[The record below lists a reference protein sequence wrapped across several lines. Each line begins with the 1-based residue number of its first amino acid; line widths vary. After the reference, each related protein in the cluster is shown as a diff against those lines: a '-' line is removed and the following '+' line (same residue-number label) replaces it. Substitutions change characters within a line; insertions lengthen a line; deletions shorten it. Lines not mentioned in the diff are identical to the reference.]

1 MSEQISTVDQTPKV
15 PRVPWGTRLL
25 RWREPI
31 TWASILLTIGFLVG
45 GVVEIL
51 LNLFR
56 RGMGFGRAARA
67 LSSSVAT
74 GWLVLVVLLVCA
86 CAYIKPATGHAKLLA
101 RVAALVT
108 SVVVAYDLF
117 LLVAD
122 LTGGGTFSSIAL
134 EIIGALLAMSVKAVL
149 ALFLWRM
156 SVVLKGPRKA
166 PVVVTAPEPGLAP
179 VWQAEEAVGDQWA
192 HPGTPA
198 APVGV
203 APGAGGF
210 ATSPGQPPDW
220 RSGMQGLSSVF
231 GGAPGAT
238 SDQDQPVAQQSA
250 DQQPVAQQ
258 PVTQQPAAQPSKP
271 TQWPPSSVAAAQ
283 APDEGPSS
291 PQPPAAPQQGK
302 TPRTPSLIKLDAAD
316 PSAMPDNSAETG
328 PVTFTARE
336 RADGAQLEQP
346 DEDHGADPG
355 RPAQD
360 S

>member
-1 MSEQISTVDQTPKV
+1 MSEQISTVNQPPKA

-86 CAYIKPATGHAKLLA
+86 CADIKPVTGHAKLLA

-203 APGAGGF
+203 APGASGL
-210 ATSPGQPPDW
+210 ATNPGQPPDW

-258 PVTQQPAAQPSKP
+258 PVTQQPAAQPPQP

-283 APDEGPSS
+283 APAGGPSS
-291 PQPPAAPQQGK
+291 SQPPAAPQQGQA
-302 TPRTPSLIKLDAAD
+302 PRTPSLIKLDAAD